1 MKTLTI
7 EVDEASAQIV
17 ADMLLYYNLANLEEA
32 ERRDQFKDNSPYKNA
47 IHNFLKAFDQA
58 KKNS

>member
-7 EVDEASAQIV
+7 EVDEASARIV
-17 ADMLLYYNLANLEEA
+17 ADMLLYNLANLEEA
-32 ERRDQFKDNSPYKNA
+32 ERRDQFKNNSPYKNA